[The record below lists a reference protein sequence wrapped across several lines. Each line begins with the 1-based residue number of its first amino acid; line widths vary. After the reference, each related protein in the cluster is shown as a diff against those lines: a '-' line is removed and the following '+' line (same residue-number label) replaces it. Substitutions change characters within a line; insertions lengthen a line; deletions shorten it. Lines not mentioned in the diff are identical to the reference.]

1 MNATPRIKL
10 STSFPNWP
18 VAQQTPAERC
28 HWHGVEFFLN
38 QPVSE
43 CDAWFVY
50 DGLPAVDSTCCPEGN
65 LCFITAEPSTFK
77 RYNRSWLKNFD
88 RVITSQQE
96 LQHPNKTSG
105 QTGLPWLLRKS
116 YDELS
121 QMSLPAKTAG
131 VSVISSTK
139 TTTRGHRRRLAFVRE
154 LMRQAPVEVFGR
166 GFRPLEDKWDGLA
179 PFCFSIA
186 IENSSHPD
194 YWTEKIAD
202 CFLAG
207 TVPIYNGCPNIGEYF
222 PKDSFIPIEIDDT
235 TGAIHQIKQIMVNAH
250 ASHAAHIPALLEARD
265 LVLNRYN
272 LFNVI
277 AEAYATMNHDRT
289 PRPITLAPEP
299 RLSGMRTRWLKW
311 KRRWLDR
318 D

>member
-10 STSFPNWP
+10 STSFPDWP
-18 VAQQTPAERC
+18 VAQQTPAGRC
-28 HWHGVEFFLN
+28 QWQGLEFFVN
-38 QPVSE
+38 RPVSE

-50 DGLPAVDSTCCPEGN
+50 DGLPAADSTCCPEGN

-77 RYNRSWLKNFD
+77 KYHRHWLENFD
-88 RVITSQQE
+88 RVITNQQD
-96 LQHPNKTSG
+96 LWHPHKTQG

-121 QMSLPAKTAG
+121 QMSFPAKTEG

-186 IENSSHPD
+186 IENSRHSD

-207 TVPIYNGCPNIGEYF
+207 TVPLYHGCPNISEYF
-222 PKDSFIPIEIDDT
+222 PNNSFVSIDIDDAA
-235 TGAIHQIKQIMVNAH
+235 GAIHQIKQIMVNAH
-250 ASHAAHIPALLEARD
+250 DSHADRIPALLEARD

-272 LFNVI
+272 LFNLI
-277 AEAYATMNHDRT
+277 AEAYSTMNHGRT
-289 PRPITLAPEP
+289 LKQTTLAPEP
-299 RLSGMRTRWLKW
+299 RPSRLSSRWLKW